1 MKYTALKA
9 HLDAAKVGAAPFAPC
24 YIVYGDDAWLRQSA
38 VSMFR
43 ALVEQ
48 EYASFNFSLIPAS
61 DGAGEAV
68 FTLNTFPVFDER
80 RVVVVR
86 DVSEKLPAADIAA
99 YESYL
104 GSPAAESVLVFECE
118 SGGEKSLPFK
128 SAERV
133 DCNRLAEA
141 EISLIVKGML
151 DAEPR
156 RTMRPDALHE
166 LVTRTLADMSRIS
179 CEVAKLKA
187 YCDSEITREDVA
199 VMTSAEPDFQIF
211 RLSDAVGSGEKE
223 MALRVLTALL
233 DDGLRPM
240 TVLNMLY
247 SYYRRM
253 LHAELHKGEPD
264 AEVAALLGIKPGA
277 LYHVRRVSGK
287 YSQVRLK
294 NCVDHLHALQF
305 AVLTGRRGEESAMHE
320 AVLTLMSKV

>member
-9 HLDAAKVGAAPFAPC
+9 HLDAAKRDGSLKPC
-24 YIVYGDDAWLRQSA
+24 YVVCGDDAWLRQSA

-43 ALVEQ
+43 ALVDAD
-48 EYASFNFSLIPAS
+48 YATFNYTVLSAT
-61 DGAGEAV
+61 DGAEEAS
-68 FTLNTFPVFDER
+68 FTLNTFPVFDIL
-80 RVVVVR
+80 RVTVVS
-86 DVSEKLPAADIAA
+86 DVSDKLSAADKAA
-99 YESYL
+99 YEHYL
-104 GSPAAESVLVFECE
+104 ASPAQGSVLVFVCE
-118 SGGEKSLPFK
+118 DGAEKNVAFK
-128 SAERV
+128 GAERV
-133 DCNRLAEA
+133 DCNRLSEE
-141 EISLIVKGML
+141 EIAVIVGGML
-151 DAEPR
+151 KEPPER
-156 RTMRPDALHE
+156 RMQRSALHE
-166 LVTRTLADMSRIS
+166 LVTRTMGDMSRIA
-179 CEVAKLKA
+179 CEVGKLKA
-187 YCDSEITREDVA
+187 YCDGEISREDVS

>member
-99 YESYL
+99 YENYL

-199 VMTSAEPDFQIF
+199 VMTSAEPDLRIFQ
-211 RLSDAVGSGEKE
+211 LSDAMGAKDHDR
-223 MALRVLTALL
+223 ALRVLTALL

-240 TVLNMLY
+240 TVINMLY
-247 SYYRRM
+247 GYYRRM
-253 LHAELHKGEPD
+253 LHVELHKDEPP
-264 AEVAALLGIKPGA
+264 EKVAALLGVKPGA
-277 LYHVRRVSGK
+277 LYHVKKASSS
-287 YSQVRLK
+287 YSQVKLK
-294 NCVDHLHALQF
+294 KCVDYLHSLQC
-305 AVLTGRRGEESAMHE
+305 AVLTGRRTEESAMHD
-320 AVLTLMSKV
+320 AVLTLMSQV